1 MSLNVYALGA
11 SRNIGYHAAL
21 RLLRT
26 YPSTI
31 IIADLY
37 EPSLSVGK
45 GGTVTFLLRSPSTF
59 EGNETIQT
67 FVRDGK
73 AILVAG
79 DALNKKDVAKGWETA
94 QEASPAGKIDL
105 VLFTV
110 GP

>member
-1 MSLNVYALGA
+1 M
-11 SRNIGYHAAL
+11 
-21 RLLRT
+21 
-26 YPSTI
+26 
-31 IIADLY
+31 
-37 EPSLSVGK
+37 
-45 GGTVTFLLRSPSTF
+45 
-59 EGNETIQT
+59 
-67 FVRDGK
+67 RDGK